1 MRVWRLLSAVSE
13 ADRRQPV
20 ADPLA
25 VMDGRGN
32 LVTLVGR
39 QGQIFL
45 DDAYAAPLQVALQEG
60 GWCFLEFQ
68 PTGKPDPDRPYQD
81 APAVCRTVAAA
92 SARPHP
98 P

>member
-1 MRVWRLLSAVSE
+1 
-13 ADRRQPV
+13 
-20 ADPLA
+20 
-25 VMDGRGN
+25 MDGRGN

-45 DDAYAAPLQVALQEG
+45 DDAYAAPLQVALKEG
-60 GWCFLEFQ
+60 GRCFLEFQ

-81 APAVCRTVAAA
+81 APAVCRKAAPAAA
-92 SARPHP
+92 ARPHP